1 MSLNLKDTLNIHKQ
15 KSEWEE
21 VISLGKQ
28 ILETDPGDLN
38 TLRSMAHA
46 YENLGMDDETIDTW
60 RILVD
65 RHHEVADY
73 SSRLGVALKKA
84 GSDQARSYL
93 ELALVSGIDR
103 RKLDQVEEIWLELAE
118 IPELPTSLFI
128 DNAKRLASRKERP
141 LAGELLSL
149 YLDTA
154 EVEPQARLD
163 ATKLIVEYLPDRTED
178 FRHPLIEAYQNCYQ
192 DRPDIERLIGLSSL
206 TSTDNIP
213 EAIVLLDQFLKFGE
227 GQFFHHNGWGAGR
240 VIRIEPT
247 QGRVF
252 IDFAKKKNHVLTL
265 EMADKSLIPISNED
279 VRAILLS
286 DPEKAEDM
294 IESDP
299 VGLVK
304 AGLVGL
310 NKKGT
315 GKEIKELLLN
325 APVPEKSWQKWWTAV
340 NKKLR
345 EDPYIE
351 VVGTSMKTYTFRDEP
366 EGPDEEF
373 SRRFKLVRT
382 LRGKL
387 DTINQYLDQQGERSS
402 PTHLQ
407 AMADDLISKASNSKT
422 ENEIVEVYFVVTALA
437 DQVKV
442 NEDQLTRII
451 APILIDLDRS
461 VNGLEGLK
469 SVQLQTR
476 WFELMEQSLKSELA
490 NAYERLMID
499 GPDSIRDLVA
509 KHVHETHEEDVFSR
523 LFKKFRHNPRAQAG
537 LFIWCAKRLLADKE
551 SAEAE
556 GTSRPSIVEQLI
568 GLHEVLGYQV
578 KTIKKEA
585 SADLRAQ
592 MAAIRQI
599 LKRGNLKLLREI
611 LTETDVSSARPLW
624 KTIETANIIEDRIR
638 KEVNGYLIAHFPD
651 IVSGV
656 SGEEQGEE
664 GPAVPLPT
672 RLLCL
677 EQTLELQKEKLKN
690 LKEVEIPK
698 NTEEIETAR
707 QHGDLKE
714 NAEYHAAKEK
724 QGVLHSL
731 TGQLTEE
738 IANASA
744 IPVGDFTR
752 DQVGYGTLVEIIQDG
767 RPRHITI
774 LGPWESDPD
783 RQILSYE
790 SPLGR
795 TLWGREAGDRF
806 TFPTGDTPSDIEV
819 VSISTLSEAPSF
831 QNAEEI
837 NV

>member
-21 VISLGKQ
+21 VVSLGTQ
-28 ILETDPGDLN
+28 ILETDPGDLS
-38 TLRSMAHA
+38 TLRSMAMA
-46 YENLGMDDETIDTW
+46 YENLGMDEETLDTW

-65 RHHEVADY
+65 RHHEVADF
-73 SSRLGVALKKA
+73 SARLGVALKKN
-84 GSDQARSYL
+84 GSEQSRTYL
-93 ELALVSGIDR
+93 EQALLAAIDR
-103 RKLDQVEEIWLELAE
+103 RSLDQVEEVWLELAE
-118 IPELPTSLFI
+118 IPGIPSSVFLDF
-128 DNAKRLASRKERP
+128 AKRLASRKERS
-141 LAGELLSL
+141 LAAELLAL

-154 EVEPQARLD
+154 DVEPSSRLE
-163 ATKLIVEYLPDRTED
+163 ATKMIIEYNPDRTEN
-178 FRHPLIEAYQNCYQ
+178 FRHALIQAYQSCYQ

-206 TSTDNIP
+206 TSTDKIP

-240 VIRIEPT
+240 VTRIEPT

-252 IDFAKKKNHVLTL
+252 IDFAKKKSHVLTL
-265 EMADKSLIPISNED
+265 EMADKSLIPIPASD
-279 VRAILLS
+279 IRALILS
-286 DPEKAEDM
+286 DPEKAEEM
-294 IESDP
+294 MESDP
-299 VGLVK
+299 VAVVK
-304 AGLVGL
+304 AGLIAL
-310 NKKGT
+310 NKKAT
-315 GKEIKELLLN
+315 GKEIKDLLLN
-325 APVPEKSWQKWWTAV
+325 APVPEKSWQKWWTSV

-351 VVGTSMKTYTFRDEP
+351 VVGTSMKTYTLRPEP

-373 SRRFKLVRT
+373 SRRFRLIRT

-387 DTINQYLDQQGERSS
+387 DTINQYLDQQGDRASQ
-402 PTHLQ
+402 PHLQ
-407 AMADDLISKASNSKT
+407 AMVHDLISKASNSKS
-422 ENEIVEVYFVVTALA
+422 ENEIVEAFFVITALS
-437 DQVKV
+437 DRVKV

-461 VNGLEGLK
+461 VVALEGLK

-476 WFELMEQSLKSELA
+476 WFELMEQSLKAELA

-523 LFKKFRHNPRAQAG
+523 LFRKYRHSAREQAG
-537 LFIWCAKRLLADKE
+537 LFIWCAKRLLAE
-551 SAEAE
+551 RALAEAE
-556 GTSRPSIVEQLI
+556 GTSRPTIVEQLI

-578 KTIKKEA
+578 KTSKKES
-585 SADLRAQ
+585 SADLRAH
-592 MAAIRQI
+592 MSVIRQI
-599 LKRGNLKLLREI
+599 LKRGNLKVLREI
-611 LTETDVSSARPLW
+611 LTETDASSARPLW

-638 KEVNGYLIAHFPD
+638 KEVNGYLIAHFPE
-651 IVSGV
+651 IVSGT
-656 SGEEQGEE
+656 SGEGSVEE
-664 GPAVPLPT
+664 GPAAPLPT

-677 EQTLELQKEKLKN
+677 ETTLQRQKERLKR
-690 LKEVEIPK
+690 LKEIEIPH

-707 QHGDLKE
+707 QHGDLRE

-731 TGQLTEE
+731 AAKLAEQ
-738 IANASA
+738 IANSSA
-744 IPVGDFTR
+744 IPVGDFSR

-790 SPLGR
+790 SPLGKI
-795 TLWGREAGDRF
+795 LWGREVGERFLFQAGDS
-806 TFPTGDTPSDIEV
+806 PSEIEV
-819 VSISTLSEAPSF
+819 VSLTTLSEAPTF
-831 QNAEEI
+831 EI
-837 NV
+837 ALEANV